1 MTSFTLAHR
10 GSVFT
15 RHVCCFAAAVLPC
28 LSGTSFG
35 AQPTAAHS
43 VRLIVQAG
51 YLPQVPVL
59 VRVELLNASGRPDH
73 AVWDADAILSETAD
87 GITLSTNRLILRNGL
102 GTALVTINGS
112 GDFDFTATVG
122 PVQATRSLRDL
133 SVAPV
138 TTIGGTL
145 AGTNTTWNGII
156 NVTNDVTIPANHT
169 LTIESNTLVLVNG
182 VASGTVAPDLL
193 IVGSIQSLGTEA
205 HPVTITC
212 ISNNLRWGQIRHNTA
227 QPSLYRYTSITRAG
241 RAPGEGHTGTGPA
254 VRPSNSRVVFENSV
268 ISDTVGKIMQAGG
281 SDLVMSDT
289 VMARAVMGPE
299 IGSTGLL
306 CTNTYIMEMRSND
319 DGDGIYLHGSGGRT
333 LHMSR
338 CVIAGLSGLTDDGI
352 DTLDANMTIEDSII
366 RDWFHPSDDPKGI
379 STFNGTVR
387 VIRCLVRDCLIGI
400 SAKAYAPP
408 TRANLYIE
416 SSTILGITNSVAA
429 AIKSNAQGPD
439 IAIFIT
445 NSIIRS
451 QDALRSDFSPAL
463 TNFMIG
469 YSSLSEPFAGTGIIT
484 NDPVFVDAA
493 GYDFRLRIGS
503 PAIDTGDPSS
513 PADPDG
519 SRIDMGA
526 FTFEVPQPTLGVPQR
541 AGGAFRFSFSG
552 YTNRNYRIEYSTNT
566 QTWAILEAITHSDD
580 PRTITDTSTDGL
592 RLYRARLVP

>member
-1 MTSFTLAHR
+1 MTLCTLAHR
-10 GSVFT
+10 CSVFT
-15 RHVCCFAAAVLPC
+15 RHVCWFVAVVL
-28 LSGTSFG
+28 LFLGESGFG

-43 VRLIVQAG
+43 ARLIVQAG
-51 YLPQVPVL
+51 YLPQLPVL
-59 VRVELLNASGRPDH
+59 VRVELLDASGRPDH
-73 AVWDADAILSETAD
+73 SVWDADATLSETAD
-87 GITLSTNRLILRNGL
+87 GVTLSTNRLILRNGL

-112 GDFDFTATVG
+112 GDFDLTATVG
-122 PVQATRSLRDL
+122 PVQTTRSLRDL
-133 SVAPV
+133 SGAPV

-145 AGTNTTWNGII
+145 AGTSTTWSGII
-156 NVTNDVTIPANHT
+156 NVTNDVTVPANHI
-169 LTIESNTLVLVNG
+169 LTIESNTLVLING
-182 VASGTVAPDLL
+182 VASGTVAPDVL
-193 IVGSIQSLGTEA
+193 IAGSIQSLGTEA

-212 ISNNLRWGQIRHNTA
+212 VSNNLRWGQIRHNTA

-254 VRPSNSRVVFENSV
+254 VRPSNSRVVFDKSV

-281 SDLVMSDT
+281 SDLVMNGV

-338 CVIAGLSGLTDDGI
+338 CVIAGLTGLTDDGI
-352 DTLDANMTIEDSII
+352 DTLDADVTIEDSII

-379 STFNGTVR
+379 SAFNGTVR
-387 VIRCLVRDCLIGI
+387 VVGCLVRDCLIGI

-408 TRANLYIE
+408 ARANLYIE

-439 IAIFIT
+439 VAIFIT

-451 QDALRSDFSPAL
+451 QDALRSDFSAAL

-469 YSSLSEPFAGTGIIT
+469 YSSLSEPFEGTGIIT
-484 NDPVFVDAA
+484 NDPVFLDAA
-493 GYDFRLRIGS
+493 NHDFRLRTGS
-503 PAIDTGDPSS
+503 PAIDTGDPAS
-513 PADPDG
+513 PPDADG

-526 FTFEVPQPTLGVPQR
+526 FTFEVPQPVLGIPQR
-541 AGGAFRFSFSG
+541 AAGGFEFSFSG

-566 QTWAILEAITHSDD
+566 QTWATLQTITHSDD